1 VPKPR
6 ARLTDCLLRA
16 GQRSRISTADR
27 RPCACLQPHTLEKE
41 SIRSAGKLMR
51 ILLSGGA
58 TNSSTKTSED
68 SCPAAQAMQASAQLG
83 NAVRRGQQGGGAHL
97 CTAGVITG
105 PETTARGQRELCHE
119 LLIEGDDW
127 AWRASW
133 KRLAASQG
141 PPRVLHPPVRHLAGR
156 W

>member
-1 VPKPR
+1 
-6 ARLTDCLLRA
+6 
-16 GQRSRISTADR
+16 
-27 RPCACLQPHTLEKE
+27 
-41 SIRSAGKLMR
+41 MR